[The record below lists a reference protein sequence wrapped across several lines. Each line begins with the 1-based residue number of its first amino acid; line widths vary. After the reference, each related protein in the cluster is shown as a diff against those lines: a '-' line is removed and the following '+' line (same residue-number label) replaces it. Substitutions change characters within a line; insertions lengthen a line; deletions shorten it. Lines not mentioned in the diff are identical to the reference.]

1 MGWSK
6 SPCYELATGTGTG
19 TGPGL
24 YQQIVVRKVQQ
35 TFFAISWRI
44 SKPLPQGFLL
54 VCKPKTVLNTRS
66 FEKLLEILTIFK
78 EEGGQLNS

>member
-6 SPCYELATGTGTG
+6 FPCYELATGTGTK

-24 YQQIVVRKVQQ
+24 YKQIVVHKVQQ

-44 SKPLPQGFLL
+44 SRSLPQGFLL
-54 VCKPKTVLNTRS
+54 ACKPKTVLNTQS
-66 FEKLLEILTIFK
+66 FEKLLEIWNSFK
-78 EEGGQLNS
+78 EEEGALIL